1 MNPLKTLVVLFLSV
15 SSLMAQRNFSGT
27 VETDPEKERATFKM
41 APGFEAN
48 LFAADPLLAKP
59 IQMSWDIKGRLW
71 VACSETY
78 PQIKPG
84 DVAHDKILVIEDT
97 NGDGKADKTT
107 VFADGLLIP
116 TGVEPA
122 GNGAYVVDSTDLVFL
137 EDTDGDL
144 KADRRTVI
152 LSGFGTEDTHHMVHT
167 VRWHFDGRLYFN
179 QSIYIHTHIETPHG
193 PRRLGGSG
201 IWRFHPPTQRLEVVQ
216 RGLVNPWGHHHDR
229 FGQSFATDGAGG
241 EGINFIVPRAYYA
254 TAVGAKRILPG
265 LNPGSPKHCGLELVS
280 GRAFPDDW
288 QGDAITCD
296 FRGHRVCRFKL
307 TPDGSGFISREQ
319 TEVIKSDHPAF
330 RPIDVRMGPDGA
342 LYVADWFNPI
352 IQHGEVDFRDPRR
365 DKTHGRVWRVTA
377 TGRPLIA
384 EHDFSK
390 MTPAALVKL
399 LDAPEQY
406 SRHQARRALVERG
419 EAAALPAL
427 EAATETLSKGKATT
441 STLDLLWAWQ
451 SFDKFPPQL
460 VDAVLKAEDPRIRA
474 AGIRIVMDTRE
485 LQNGVLERV
494 GALVRDPDARV
505 RLEAVRALGLFT
517 SSPRAAALALSA
529 RSQPM
534 DKWLEYGL
542 WLTLDE
548 LAPTWLA
555 ALDKGEWGGDVAI
568 DDLLFALQAVGAQ
581 GAAGRLAGLVRAGKV
596 EPNRLGDVLE
606 SMAREGGAAEASL
619 TIEKAIGSNV
629 TAPKLQGILEA
640 LTRSAVT
647 RGVKPVGMESNLKK
661 ALARPE
667 PTVQAAALR
676 LAGAWK
682 MESILPNMVASTGS
696 MDRTVQIAGI
706 DALGLLGSPGAVTA
720 LVNLAADEKAGML
733 KDVLIALVTAN
744 SEKAATP
751 IAAFLAKASPE
762 DGRAVVDAVLARKG
776 ASALLAKALT
786 GSTVPT
792 DTARLAL
799 RGVTGS
805 GQDHGTLRDAL
816 QSAGKL
822 GQARKGWVQA
832 DKAKLLARVA
842 QADPVRGEAIYR
854 TKQLQC
860 ISCHAVAG
868 AGGLVGPDM
877 TSIGASAQPDYLL
890 DSLLEPSKQIKE
902 GYHTAIVSTDDG
914 KIITG
919 VRVRQND
926 AEVLLRLADGKE
938 VTVAK
943 SRIEEIKDGKSLMPE
958 ALADTLTDT
967 ELADLVRFLS
977 ELGKA
982 GPYAPSTKPLVRTWQ
997 VLEDTPPARAWLT
1010 RASTATPP
1018 ANLTWIVAYSR
1029 VSGELP
1035 LEGLP
1040 TVNGRV
1046 VVRLPQAPPGMGRAK
1061 IDFKDAGPA
1070 EYLANGKDKLAS
1082 GATLPPGSLI
1092 VTPQLPNARVAAEW
1106 QPR

>member
-1 MNPLKTLVVLFLSV
+1 MSRIATTLLL
-15 SSLMAQRNFSGT
+15 LIMAQAAPAQRNFSGT

-84 DVAHDKILVIEDT
+84 ESARDKILVLEDT

-137 EDTDGDL
+137 EDTNGDL
-144 KADRRTVI
+144 KADKRTVI

-167 VRWHFDGRLYFN
+167 VRWHFDGRLHFN
-179 QSIYIHTHIETPHG
+179 QSIYIHSHIETPHG

-241 EGINFIVPRAYYA
+241 EGINFVVPRAYYA

-265 LNPGSPKHCGLELVS
+265 LNPGSPKHCGLELVF

-288 QGDAITCD
+288 QGDAVTCD

-307 TPDGSGFISREQ
+307 SPDGSGFISREQ

-330 RPIDVRMGPDGA
+330 RPIDVRLGPDGA
-342 LYVADWFNPI
+342 LYIADWFNPI

-365 DKTHGRVWRVTA
+365 DKTHGRIWRVTA
-377 TGRPLIA
+377 TGRNLAPRK
-384 EHDFSK
+384 DYS
-390 MTPAALVKL
+390 ALPPSELVEL
-399 LDAPEQY
+399 LKEPEQY
-406 SRHQARRALVERG
+406 TRHQARRALVEKG
-419 EAAALPAL
+419 ESVSLPSL
-427 EAATETLSKGKATT
+427 EAATAALPEGSGATAH
-441 STLDLLWAWQ
+441 LDFLWAWQ
-451 SFDKFPPQL
+451 SFDKYPEKL
-460 VDAVLKAEDPRIRA
+460 LASVLRSQDPRIRA
-474 AGIRIVMDTRE
+474 AGVRVLVDDRDRK
-485 LQNGVLERV
+485 QDALERI
-494 GALVRDPDARV
+494 GAMVTDPDPRV
-505 RLEAVRALGLFT
+505 RLEAVRALGLFNN
-517 SSPRAAALALSA
+517 SPKAAALAL
-529 RSQPM
+529 RVRNLPM
-534 DKWLEYGL
+534 DRWLDYGL

-548 LAPTWLA
+548 LAPGWLA
-555 ALDKGEWGGDVAI
+555 ALDKGDWGGDVAL

-581 GAAGRLAGLVRAGKV
+581 GAAGRLAGLVRTGKV
-596 EPNRLGDVLE
+596 DKNRLGDVLI
-606 SMAREGGAAEASL
+606 SIARDGGPAEATLVLEKVASPDLPADRTQAVLESL
-619 TIEKAIGSNV
+619 ARTAIS
-629 TAPKLQGILEA
+629 
-640 LTRSAVT
+640 
-647 RGVKPVGMESNLKK
+647 RGVKAQDAEK
-661 ALARPE
+661 ALKQLAKRPE
-667 PTVQAAALR
+667 PAVRAAALR
-676 LAGAWK
+676 LAGAW
-682 MESILPNMVASTGS
+682 
-696 MDRTVQIAGI
+696 RTNGMIPELVSATKANDKTLQSAAIE
-706 DALGLLGSPGAVTA
+706 ALGLAGSPDSVAA
-720 LVNLAADEKAGML
+720 LLSLA
-733 KDVLIALVTAN
+733 KDPSANQREVLIALVTADAG
-744 SEKAATP
+744 KAAPLVATY
-751 IAAFLAKASPE
+751 LGKAGPE

-776 ASALLAKALT
+776 ASSPLAKALS
-786 GSTVPT
+786 GVKVPT

-805 GQDHGTLRDAL
+805 GQEHGALKDAL
-816 QSAGKL
+816 QAAGGL
-822 GQARKGWVQA
+822 GLARKGWTG
-832 DKAKLLARVA
+832 KEKMTLLASLPK
-842 QADPVRGEAIYR
+842 ADPVRGESIYR
-854 TKQLQC
+854 TRQLQC
-860 ISCHAVAG
+860 LNCHAIGG

-890 DSLLEPSKQIKE
+890 ESLLEPSAKIKE

-926 AEVLLRLADGKE
+926 SELLLRLADGKE
-938 VTVAK
+938 MTVPR

-958 ALADTLTDT
+958 GLADTLTDT

-982 GPYAPSTKPLVRTWQ
+982 GPYSPVTRPIIRTWQ
-997 VLEDTPPARAWLT
+997 ALEDSPAARAWLA

-1018 ANLTWIVAYSR
+1018 ANLKWMPVITR

-1035 LEGLP
+1035 LEDLP
-1040 TVNGRV
+1040 LVEGRV
-1046 VVRLPQAPPGMGRAK
+1046 VIRLPQAPPGMGRAK
-1061 IDFKDAGPA
+1061 IDLVNTQPA
-1070 EYLANGKDKLAS
+1070 EYLANGRDKLAT

-1092 VTPQLPNARVAAEW
+1092 LTRPNPDARVRAEW
-1106 QPR
+1106 QAR

>member
-1 MNPLKTLVVLFLSV
+1 MNRLSSPLLLLILAQAVL
-15 SSLMAQRNFSGT
+15 AQRNFSGT

-84 DVAHDKILVIEDT
+84 ESARDKILVLEDT

-107 VFADGLLIP
+107 IFADGLLIP

-122 GNGAYVVDSTDLVFL
+122 GNGAYVIDSTDLVFL
-137 EDTDGDL
+137 EDTNGDL
-144 KADRRTVI
+144 KADKRTVI

-167 VRWHFDGRLYFN
+167 VRWHFDGRLHFN
-179 QSIYIHTHIETPHG
+179 QSIYIHSHIETPHG

-216 RGLVNPWGHHHDR
+216 RGLVNPWGHHYDR

-241 EGINFIVPRAYYA
+241 EGINFVVPRAYYA

-265 LNPGSPKHCGLELVS
+265 LNPGSPKHCGLELVF
-280 GRAFPDDW
+280 GRAFPEDW

-330 RPIDVRMGPDGA
+330 RPIDVRLGPDGA
-342 LYVADWFNPI
+342 LYIADWFNPI

-365 DKTHGRVWRVTA
+365 DKTHGRIWRVTA
-377 TGRPLIA
+377 TGRPLA
-384 EHDFSK
+384 PRQDYS
-390 MTPAALVKL
+390 ALAPSDLVQL
-399 LDAPEQY
+399 LREPEQY
-406 SRHQARRALVERG
+406 TRHQARRALVERG
-419 EAAALPAL
+419 EAASLAAL
-427 EAATETLSKGKATT
+427 EAATAALPGGPGTPVD
-441 STLDLLWAWQ
+441 LDFLWTWQ
-451 SFDKFPPQL
+451 SFDKYPEKL
-460 VDAVLKAEDPRIRA
+460 LAKVIGSEDPRIRA
-474 AGIRIVMDTRE
+474 AAVRVLVDDRDRKPDAMERIGTMVT
-485 LQNGVLERV
+485 
-494 GALVRDPDARV
+494 DPDPRV
-505 RLEAVRALGLFT
+505 RLEAVRALGLFAN
-517 SSPRAAALALSA
+517 SPKAAALALKV
-529 RSQPM
+529 RNQPM
-534 DKWLEYGL
+534 DRWLDYGL

-548 LAPTWLA
+548 LAPAWLG
-555 ALDKGEWGGDVAI
+555 ALDKGEWGGDVAL

-596 EPNRLGDVLE
+596 DKNRLGDVLI
-606 SMAREGGAAEASL
+606 SIARDGGPNEATLVLDKVAGPDLPSDRAQAVLDALSRAAIS
-619 TIEKAIGSNV
+619 
-629 TAPKLQGILEA
+629 
-640 LTRSAVT
+640 
-647 RGVKPVGMESNLKK
+647 RGVKAINAEQALKGLVNKPES
-661 ALARPE
+661 AIR
-667 PTVQAAALR
+667 AAALR
-676 LAGAWK
+676 LAGAWRANGLFQ
-682 MESILPNMVASTGS
+682 EMVAGTKANDKALQSAA
-696 MDRTVQIAGI
+696 IE
-706 DALGLLGSPGAVTA
+706 ALGLAGSPESVAA
-720 LVNLAADEKAGML
+720 LLALTQDPSASQRE
-733 KDVLIALVTAN
+733 VIVALVTADSN
-744 SEKAATP
+744 KAAPVVATY
-751 IAAFLAKASPE
+751 LGKAGPD

-776 ASALLAKALT
+776 ASNTLAKALA
-786 GSTVPT
+786 GAKIPT

-805 GQDHGTLRDAL
+805 GLDHGALKDAL
-816 QSAGKL
+816 QAAGGL
-822 GQARKGWVQA
+822 GLARKGWTSKE
-832 DKAKLLARVA
+832 KASLLAA
-842 QADPVRGEAIYR
+842 LPKADPVRGESIYR
-854 TKQLQC
+854 TRQLQC
-860 ISCHAVAG
+860 LNCHAIGG

-890 DSLLEPSKQIKE
+890 ESLLEPSAKIKE

-926 AEVLLRLADGKE
+926 SELLLRLADGKE
-938 VTVAK
+938 VIVPRA
-943 SRIEEIKDGKSLMPE
+943 RIEEVKDGKSLMPE
-958 ALADTLTDT
+958 GLADTLTDT

-982 GPYAPSTKPLVRTWQ
+982 GPYAPVTRPIIRSWQ
-997 VLEDTPPARAWLT
+997 ALEDTPAARAWLA

-1018 ANLTWIVAYSR
+1018 AALKWTPVIAR

-1035 LEGLP
+1035 LEDLP
-1040 TVNGRV
+1040 MVDGRV
-1046 VVRLPQAPPGMGRAK
+1046 VIRLPQAPPGMGRAK
-1061 IDFKDAGPA
+1061 IELLKTQAA
-1070 EYLANGKDKLAS
+1070 EYLANGKDKLSS

-1092 VTPQLPNARVAAEW
+1092 LTRPNPEARVRAEW

>member
-1 MNPLKTLVVLFLSV
+1 MSRLVSPLLLLILAQSTL
-15 SSLMAQRNFSGT
+15 AQRNFSGT

-84 DVAHDKILVIEDT
+84 ESARDKILVLEDT

-137 EDTDGDL
+137 EDTNGDL
-144 KADRRTVI
+144 KADKRTVV

-167 VRWHFDGRLYFN
+167 VRWHFDGRLHFN
-179 QSIYIHTHIETPHG
+179 QSIYIHSHIETPHG
-193 PRRLGGSG
+193 SRRLGGSG

-229 FGQSFATDGAGG
+229 FGQNFATDGAGG
-241 EGINFIVPRAYYA
+241 EGINFVVPRAYYA
-254 TAVGAKRILPG
+254 TAVGAKRILQG
-265 LNPGSPKHCGLELVS
+265 LNPGSPKHCGLELVF

-307 TPDGSGFISREQ
+307 SPDGSGFISREQ

-330 RPIDVRMGPDGA
+330 RPIDVRLGPDGA
-342 LYVADWFNPI
+342 LYIADWFNPI

-365 DKTHGRVWRVTA
+365 DKTHGRIWRVTA
-377 TGRPLIA
+377 TGRPLA
-384 EHDFSK
+384 PRQDYS
-390 MTPAALVKL
+390 ALAPSELVQL
-399 LDAPEQY
+399 LKEPEQY
-406 SRHQARRALVERG
+406 IRHQARRALVERG
-419 EAAALPAL
+419 EAASLPAL
-427 EAATETLSKGKATT
+427 EAATAALPDGPGTPVH
-441 STLDLLWAWQ
+441 LDFLWAWQ
-451 SFDKFPPQL
+451 SFDKYPEKL
-460 VDAVLKAEDPRIRA
+460 LAGVLKSEDPRIRA
-474 AGIRIVMDTRE
+474 AGVRVLVDDRDRKPDAMVRIGTMVT
-485 LQNGVLERV
+485 
-494 GALVRDPDARV
+494 DPDPRV
-505 RLEAVRALGLFT
+505 RLEAVRALGLFAN
-517 SSPRAAALALSA
+517 SPKAASLALKA
-529 RSQPM
+529 KAMPTDR
-534 DKWLEYGL
+534 WLEYGL

-548 LAPTWLA
+548 LAPAWLA
-555 ALDKGEWGGDVAI
+555 ALDKGEWGGDVAL

-596 EPNRLGDVLE
+596 DKSRLGDVLI
-606 SMAREGGAAEASL
+606 SIARDGGPNEATLVLDKVASL
-619 TIEKAIGSNV
+619 DLPADRAQAVLDALSRAAIS
-629 TAPKLQGILEA
+629 
-640 LTRSAVT
+640 
-647 RGVKPVGMESNLKK
+647 RGVKAQNAEQALKGLANKPES
-661 ALARPE
+661 AIR
-667 PTVQAAALR
+667 AAALR
-676 LAGAWK
+676 LAGAWRANGLFQ
-682 MESILPNMVASTGS
+682 EMVAGTKANDKALQSAA
-696 MDRTVQIAGI
+696 IE
-706 DALGLLGSPGAVTA
+706 ALGLAGSPESVAA
-720 LVNLAADEKAGML
+720 LLALTQDSSASQRE
-733 KDVLIALVTAN
+733 VIVALVTADSN
-744 SEKAATP
+744 KAAP
-751 IAAFLAKASPE
+751 VVASYLAKAGPD
-762 DGRAVVDAVLARKG
+762 DGRAVIDAVLARKG
-776 ASALLAKALT
+776 ASVPLAKALA
-786 GSTVPT
+786 GAKVPT

-805 GQDHGTLRDAL
+805 GQDHGALKDAL
-816 QSAGKL
+816 QAAGGL
-822 GQARKGWVQA
+822 GTARKGWTTK
-832 DKAKLLARVA
+832 DKAGLLAA
-842 QADPVRGEAIYR
+842 LPKADPVRGESIYR
-854 TKQLQC
+854 TRQLQC
-860 ISCHAVAG
+860 LNCHAIGG

-890 DSLLEPSKQIKE
+890 ESLLEPSAKIKE

-926 AEVLLRLADGKE
+926 SEILLRLADGKE
-938 VTVAK
+938 VTVPRA
-943 SRIEEIKDGKSLMPE
+943 RIEEVKDGKSLMPE
-958 ALADTLTDT
+958 GLADTLTDT

-982 GPYAPSTKPLVRTWQ
+982 GPYAPVTRPIVRSWQ
-997 VLEDTPPARAWLT
+997 ALEDTPAARAWLA

-1018 ANLTWIVAYSR
+1018 ANLKWMPVISK

-1035 LEGLP
+1035 LEDLP
-1040 TVNGRV
+1040 LVEGRV
-1046 VVRLPQAPPGMGRAK
+1046 VIRLPQAPPGMGRAK
-1061 IDFKDAGPA
+1061 IDLINTLPA

-1092 VTPQLPNARVAAEW
+1092 LTRPNPDARVRAEW
-1106 QPR
+1106 QAR